1 MSMDA
6 HLIEHMMNPKNY
18 GSLEAADAEGIGK
31 NPENGE
37 KVAIYLR
44 VGKDEDAP
52 YIDEI
57 RFQAIGCTTTV
68 VAGSMLTEE
77 AKGLNFNG
85 VRNLVAATMKL
96 LERVPSEDAACSE
109 MVALA
114 IKAAVD
120 TYEARITDPEH
131 PAITYYVE
139 NSCVVKE
146 GEKSDENNENK
157 QNEKEEK

>member
-1 MSMDA
+1 MNVDTQ
-6 HLIEHMMNPKNY
+6 LIEHMMNPKNY
-18 GSLEAADAEGIGK
+18 GTLEGADVQGIGK

-44 VGKDEDAP
+44 VGRDEEQP
-52 YIDEI
+52 YVEDI

-77 AKGLNFNG
+77 AKGLNFSG
-85 VRNLVAATMKL
+85 VENLVEATMKL
-96 LERVPSEDAACSE
+96 LDRLPPEDAACSE

-120 TYEARITDPEH
+120 TYEKRQSEPGY
-131 PAITYYVE
+131 PVITYTVT
-139 NSCVVKE
+139 NSCVPKE
-146 GEKSDENNENK
+146 EA
-157 QNEKEEK
+157 KEEKR

>member
-1 MSMDA
+1 MDA
-6 HLIEHMMNPKNY
+6 QLIEHMMNPKNY
-18 GSLEAADAEGIGK
+18 GALEYSDAQGIGK

-37 KVAIYLR
+37 KVAIYIR
-44 VGKDEDAP
+44 VGKDEVAP
-52 YIDEI
+52 YVEEI

-85 VRNLVAATMKL
+85 VQNLVEATMKL
-96 LERVPSEDAACSE
+96 LDRLPPEDAACSE

-120 TYEARITDPEH
+120 TYEKRISDPDY
-131 PAITYYVE
+131 PTITYKIV
-139 NSCVVKE
+139 NSCVVKDDTVEVIANQKE
-146 GEKSDENNENK
+146 GK
-157 QNEKEEK
+157 

>member
-6 HLIEHMMNPKNY
+6 QLIEHMMNPKNY
-18 GSLEAADAEGIGK
+18 GTLEKSDAQGIGK

-37 KVAIYLR
+37 KVAIYIR
-44 VGKDEDAP
+44 VGKDEDEL
-52 YIDEI
+52 YVEDI

-68 VAGSMLTEE
+68 VAGSMLTQE

-85 VRNLVAATMKL
+85 VYNLVDATMKL
-96 LERVPSEDAACSE
+96 LDRLPPEDAACSE

-120 TYEARITDPEH
+120 TYKKREDDPEY
-131 PAITYYVE
+131 PVVTYKVE
-139 NSCVVKE
+139 NSCVPK
-146 GEKSDENNENK
+146 DENSETNLTK
-157 QNEKEEK
+157 GQ

>member
-6 HLIEHMMNPKNY
+6 QLIEHMMNPKNY
-18 GSLEAADAEGIGK
+18 GTLENADAQGIGK

-37 KVAIYLR
+37 KVAIYIR
-44 VGKDEDAP
+44 VGKDEKESYVD
-52 YIDEI
+52 DI

-85 VRNLVAATMKL
+85 VHNLVEATMKL
-96 LERVPSEDAACSE
+96 LDRLPPEDAACSE

-120 TYEARITDPEH
+120 TYEKRRSDPDY
-131 PAITYYVE
+131 PVITYKIV
-139 NSCVVKE
+139 NSCVPKE
-146 GEKSDENNENK
+146 DNTEAINN
-157 QNEKEEK
+157 KEEV

>member
-1 MSMDA
+1 MTMDVQ
-6 HLIEHMMNPKNY
+6 LIEHMMNPKNY
-18 GSLEAADAEGIGK
+18 GSLAGADAQGIGK

-37 KVAIYLR
+37 KVAIYLK
-44 VGKDEDAP
+44 VGKDEDQP
-52 YIDEI
+52 YIEDI

-85 VRNLVAATMKL
+85 VKNLVEATMKL
-96 LERVPSEDAACSE
+96 LDKLPAEDAACSE

-120 TYEARITDPEH
+120 TYEKRQEDPDY
-131 PAITYYVE
+131 PVITYTVS
-139 NSCVVKE
+139 NSCVP
-146 GEKSDENNENK
+146 
-157 QNEKEEK
+157 KEENEIKEMN

>member
-6 HLIEHMMNPKNY
+6 MVLDHMMNPKNY
-18 GSLEAADAEGIGK
+18 GTLPTANAEGMGK

-37 KVAIYLR
+37 KVAIYIH
-44 VGKDEDAP
+44 VKEDEVKP

-57 RFQAIGCTTTV
+57 AFQAIGCTTTI

-77 AKGLNFNG
+77 AKGLTLDG
-85 VRNLVAATMKL
+85 ARNLVEATMQL
-96 LERVPSEDAACSE
+96 LEKLPPEDAACSE

-120 TYEARITDPEH
+120 TYEKRKEEGDYP
-131 PAITYYVE
+131 PITYQVTHNCTPKEEE
-139 NSCVVKE
+139 N
-146 GEKSDENNENK
+146 DENAAD
-157 QNEKEEK
+157 

>member
-6 HLIEHMMNPKNY
+6 QLIEHMMNPKNY
-18 GSLEAADAEGIGK
+18 GSLEYADTQGIGK

-37 KVAIYLR
+37 KVAIYIR
-44 VGKDEDAP
+44 VGKDENELYVD
-52 YIDEI
+52 DI

-85 VRNLVAATMKL
+85 VKNLVEATMKL
-96 LERVPSEDAACSE
+96 LDRLPPEDAACSE

-120 TYEARITDPEH
+120 TFEKRKSDPDY
-131 PAITYYVE
+131 PVITYKVV
-139 NSCVVKE
+139 NTCVPKDDNTKALNNQKE
-146 GEKSDENNENK
+146 GK
-157 QNEKEEK
+157 